1 MATEELYERLD
12 NLDYDLSEKEGYLR
26 QLNEKLDD
34 ARISLYQLE
43 HSNELDIDESPE
55 DIENDKSIMEERL
68 EYYTQLI
75 EEVEDE
81 ISMIQREIE
90 QVEFEIEMSHEDKM
104 GF

>member
-12 NLDYDLSEKEGYLR
+12 ELDYDLSEREEYLR
-26 QLNEKLDD
+26 HLNYKLDD
-34 ARISLYQLE
+34 ARISLYQFE
-43 HSNELDIDESPE
+43 HSNELDTDESPE
-55 DIENDKSIMEERL
+55 DIENEKSIVEERL

-81 ISMIQREIE
+81 ISMIQREKE
-90 QVEFEIEMSHEDKM
+90 QVEFEIEMSHEDEI